1 MTDNKLTERLREGNI
16 EALNEVITEYTA
28 YTYTIVS
35 NILGDILPK
44 EDIEETVSDS
54 FVSLWYSREK
64 IRPGK
69 LKAYIATIARNKAKD
84 RLKTMKAAQPLEDD
98 FPVAHCEEPEYK
110 TLQKELAIITRNA
123 VEDMGEPD
131 SEIFKRH
138 YFFYQKVDE
147 IASEMGIK
155 PATIR
160 VRLKRGREKLRI
172 AMEKKGVTNG
182 ITYK

>member
-1 MTDNKLTERLREGNI
+1 MTDNKLSARLREGDI

-69 LKAYIATIARNKAKD
+69 LKAY
-84 RLKTMKAAQPLEDD
+84 M
-98 FPVAHCEEPEYK
+98 
-110 TLQKELAIITRNA
+110 
-123 VEDMGEPD
+123 
-131 SEIFKRH
+131 
-138 YFFYQKVDE
+138 
-147 IASEMGIK
+147 
-155 PATIR
+155 
-160 VRLKRGREKLRI
+160 
-172 AMEKKGVTNG
+172 
-182 ITYK
+182 